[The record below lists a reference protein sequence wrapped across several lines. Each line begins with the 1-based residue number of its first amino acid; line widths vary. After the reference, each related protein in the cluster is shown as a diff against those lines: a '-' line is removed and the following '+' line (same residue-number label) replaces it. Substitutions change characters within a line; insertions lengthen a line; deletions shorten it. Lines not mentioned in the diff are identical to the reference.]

1 MTELLQFMYQGV
13 VNVKHTELN
22 SFMKIAQALQIKGLA
37 TSSTSN
43 QQLHHHQS
51 HHHTQKSPASP
62 MSNIATSSKNPLDAY
77 GNAAAL
83 FHSSP
88 LIGQKRAALDYAI
101 GHNSGEPSVPA
112 AKKHLK
118 RSSDSVDNDIS
129 TESMENMSS
138 DDGFPIPQISMIESG
153 RFDLSNVKRETS
165 EPLSS
170 PGSTRNL
177 QSSFNFEYNSAYNI
191 FQFILEWFTT
201 SKLKIIF
208 LKDPQIMQIRQLA
221 VVLAE
226 AAAAVPMRR
235 TPIIWIFQP
244 VSRFYFK
251 FLFELILFF
260 CVFTK
265 HCLVFTLPLYLF
277 NTSPY

>member
-37 TSSTSN
+37 TSSSN
-43 QQLHHHQS
+43 QQLHHHHS
-51 HHHTQKSPASP
+51 QKSPASP
-62 MSNIATSSKNPLDAY
+62 MSSAASGSKNPLDVY
-77 GNAAAL
+77 GNAGAI

-88 LIGQKRAALDYAI
+88 LINQKRAPLDYAI
-101 GHNSGEPSVPA
+101 SHGGTTGESSGPS

-129 TESMENMSS
+129 TESMEGGMSS

-177 QSSFNFEYNSAYNI
+177 QPSFNFEYNSAYAYI
-191 FQFILEWFTT
+191 
-201 SKLKIIF
+201 
-208 LKDPQIMQIRQLA
+208 
-221 VVLAE
+221 
-226 AAAAVPMRR
+226 
-235 TPIIWIFQP
+235 
-244 VSRFYFK
+244 K
-251 FLFELILFF
+251 FLNKDLNYNITKKINNLF
-260 CVFTK
+260 K
-265 HCLVFTLPLYLF
+265 RIGK
-277 NTSPY
+277 